1 MNIRYASQFDFSQGI
16 QDATTYLLKQAN
28 ELVDGRNVKF
38 FKKLGSFERRDGFV
52 QAGNLFNAG
61 AAPQGGIIAKF
72 SNGSKRIVATND
84 TGPTKTILKVQNAGT
99 GVWTTISGTPTWPV
113 DSILFFK
120 TYLDELYVSG
130 FNPVNGDPIQPVN
143 IDKDLNV
150 STTHNLLY
158 APWPYFFE
166 EYLGVLYAANVTANS
181 NRYKDRVY
189 KSSPPLGAMTYMQ
202 GAQDNV
208 YATETMINQVPV
220 MTSNS
225 APSGVA
231 AASTEVNASNQAFG
245 AFDRIYNSPADNTRW
260 IANATTGWL
269 RYDFG
274 AGNSKVIKMYAIGAG
289 NGITLNR
296 LPKDWTF
303 QGSNDASS
311 WTTLDTKATQPT
323 WSDDEYRYYN
333 TSNTTAYR
341 YYRINVTANQGATD
355 YVGIGEL
362 GLYAALEAN
371 RLIQFKTDSVR
382 YIKPGTVLDVYK
394 AGTETKLFS
403 VTVNTVDKP
412 KNTFTIY
419 PLISTTG
426 TFDSTNDYMVFGS
439 AISATEF
446 ATGTPVRVTTTGTMP
461 SGLSALTKYYAIL
474 IDTTHV
480 RFALT
485 YEQALIGDYINFTS
499 NGTGTFT
506 FEKMYSVS
514 DNDEIWLA
522 GTKGKLN
529 MFWNTDYPNAESAEF
544 LTLKPGTDSA
554 PTISGIRSSSNRL
567 YIFTKNS
574 GSRFDGSNLVVFNNS
589 VGCISQR
596 SLGNIDDDWLM
607 WVDARGNVRARN
619 DNQSVQENISK
630 AIKPILKK
638 LTQEQL
644 KAVSVGIVDQVAK
657 FYLGTIDGENIRVC
671 YDFDANTWDVE
682 SLGYPA
688 ILQDSDDYTGELKPY
703 FFGGNGRLYLDETGN
718 MDDDK
723 NIAFRGRTGKSILA
737 FPQRKK
743 FYGVTMFTR
752 NASGL
757 RLTASVDGGDWKTV
771 GRIEGETCF
780 IKFSE
785 QGDNV
790 LPSGVAIDWQISGRV
805 EGAAPAVDGA
815 VVWFAI
821 EEDVPGGQQRG

>member
-61 AAPQGGIIAKF
+61 TAPQGGIIAKF

-99 GVWTTISGTPTWPV
+99 GVWTTISGTPAWPV

-143 IDKDLNV
+143 IDKDLTV

-202 GAQDNV
+202 GAQDNI
-208 YATETMINQVPV
+208 YASETMVNQVPV
-220 MTSNS
+220 MTS
-225 APSGVA
+225 ATTPSGV
-231 AASTEVNASNQAFG
+231 VNKSSEYG
-245 AFDRIYNSPADNTRW
+245 AGEEAWRLFDRNSEILWTVSSGAS
-260 IANATTGWL
+260 GWVS
-269 RYDFG
+269 YDFG
-274 AGNSKVIKMYAIGAG
+274 AGNQKVIKMYKLSTASYS
-289 NGITLNR
+289 TYVTR
-296 LPKDWTF
+296 YPKDWTF
-303 QGSNDASS
+303 QGSNDGSS
-311 WTTLDTKATQPT
+311 WTTLDTKATQPA
-323 WSDDEYRYYN
+323 WSINESRTYSI
-333 TSNTTAYR
+333 SNTTAYR
-341 YYRINVTANQGATD
+341 YYRINVTANQGAALLSIANMD
-355 YVGIGEL
+355 M
-362 GLYAALEAN
+362 YAALEAD
-371 RLIQFKTDSVR
+371 RLIRFKTDSVR

-394 AGTETKLFS
+394 AGTETKLFG

-426 TFDSTNDYMVFGS
+426 TFDNTNDYMVFSS
-439 AISATEF
+439 AISTTEF

-474 IDTTHV
+474 LDSTHV

-574 GSRFDGSNLVVFNNS
+574 GSRYDGSNLVVFNNS

-630 AIKPILKK
+630 AVKPILKK
-638 LTQEQL
+638 LTQDQL

-657 FYLGTIDGENIRVC
+657 FYLGTIETENIRIC

-743 FYGVTMFTR
+743 FYGVTLFTR

-790 LPSGVAIDWQISGRV
+790 LPSGVAIDWQVSGRV

>member
-1 MNIRYASQFDFSQGI
+1 MSLRYSSQFDFSQGI
-16 QDATTYLLKQAN
+16 QDATTYLLRQAN
-28 ELVDGRNVKF
+28 ELSGGRNIKF
-38 FKKLGSFERRDGFV
+38 FKKLGSFERRDGF
-52 QAGNLFNAG
+52 QRAGDAFNAG
-61 AAPQGGIIAKF
+61 TAPQGGTIAKF
-72 SNGSKRIVATND
+72 STDSKRIVATNNAGD
-84 TGPTKTILKVQNAGT
+84 TATILKVQDSGT
-99 GVWTTISGTPTWPV
+99 GAWSDISGTPAWPV
-113 DSILFFK
+113 NTVLFFK
-120 TYLDELYVSG
+120 MYLDELYVSG
-130 FNPVNGDPIQPVN
+130 FDPATGNPVQPVN
-143 IDKDLNV
+143 IDKDLVV
-150 STTHNLLY
+150 STSRNLLHGTY
-158 APWPYFFE
+158 PYFFE

-181 NRYKDRVY
+181 SRYKDRVY

-231 AASTEVNASNQAFG
+231 AASTEVNSSNQAFG
-245 AFDRIYNSPADNTRW
+245 AFDRIYNSSATNTRW
-260 IANATTGWL
+260 IASATTGWL

-289 NGITLNR
+289 NGITTQ

-303 QGSNDASS
+303 QGSNDGSS
-311 WTTLDTKATQPT
+311 WTTLDTKATQPA
-323 WSDDEYRYYN
+323 WSEDEYRYYN

-341 YYRINVTANQGATD
+341 YYRINITANQGATD
-355 YVGIGEL
+355 YCAVGEF

-371 RLIQFKTDSVR
+371 RLIQLKVDSVR
-382 YIKPGTVLDVYK
+382 YIKPGTVIDVYG
-394 AGTETKLFS
+394 AGTETNKFT

-461 SGLSALTKYYAIL
+461 SGLSSLTKYYAIL

-485 YEQALIGDYINFTS
+485 YEQALIGDYINFTT

-506 FEKMYSVS
+506 FEKMYSVN
-514 DNDEIWLA
+514 DNDEVWLS
-522 GTKGKLN
+522 GTKGRLN
-529 MFWNTDYPNAESAEF
+529 IFWNKDYPNTEAADF
-544 LTLKPGTDSA
+544 LALKPGTDAA
-554 PTISGIRSSSNRL
+554 PTISGIKSSGNRL

-574 GSRFDGSNLVVFNNS
+574 GSRYDGGNLVVFNNS

-596 SLGNIDDDWLM
+596 SIGNIDDDWLM
-607 WVDARGNVRARN
+607 WVDARGNIRARN
-619 DNQSVQENISK
+619 ENQGVQENISK
-630 AIKPILKK
+630 AIKPILSE
-638 LTQEQL
+638 LTQDQL
-644 KAVSVGIVDQVAK
+644 KAVNVGIVDQVAK
-657 FYLGTIDGENIRVC
+657 FYLGTIDGENLRVC
-671 YDFDANTWDVE
+671 YDFDANTWDIE
-682 SLGYPA
+682 SLAYPA
-688 ILQDSDDYTGELKPY
+688 IIQDSDDYTGMLKPY
-703 FFGGNGRLYLDETGN
+703 FFSGNGRLYMDETGN

-723 NIAFRGRTGKSILA
+723 TIPFRGNPGKSILG

-752 NASGL
+752 NCSGL
-757 RLTASVDGGDWKTV
+757 RVDASVDGGQFITV
-771 GRIEGETCF
+771 GRIEGESCF
-780 IKFSE
+780 IKFNE

-790 LPSGVAIDWQISGRV
+790 LPRGIAIDWRVSGRLD
-805 EGAAPAVDGA
+805 GDAPAVDGA
-815 VVWFAI
+815 VVWYAI
-821 EEDVPGGQQRG
+821 EEEVPGGQNRG